1 MDVCENWIEKYADI
15 DFKGGLP
22 EVWTDR
28 GGGVLEVWTDRGG
41 GVLEV
46 WYENGYLIDVGYN
59 RDLETYFVSLIK
71 DDDWA
76 VPVRTIAIRSEG
88 ELPQAIRTAVD
99 IAAG

>member
-22 EVWTDR
+22 EV
-28 GGGVLEVWTDRGG
+28 LTDRGG

>member
-1 MDVCENWIEKYADI
+1 MPTLTSRAAFRRSGPTGAEACWRSGTRTDI
-15 DFKGGLP
+15 SS
-22 EVWTDR
+22 T
-28 GGGVLEVWTDRGG
+28 
-41 GVLEV
+41 
-46 WYENGYLIDVGYN
+46 
-59 RDLETYFVSLIK
+59 DLETYFVSLIK